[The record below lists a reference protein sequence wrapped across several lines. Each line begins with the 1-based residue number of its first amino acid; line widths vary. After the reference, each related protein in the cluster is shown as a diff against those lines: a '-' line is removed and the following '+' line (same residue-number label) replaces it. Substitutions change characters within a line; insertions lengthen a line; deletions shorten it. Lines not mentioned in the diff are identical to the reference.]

1 MGGMHQAVLL
11 EEAVEALM
19 AGGGGSGSE
28 VYVDGTFGRGGHS
41 AAILRALSDGQ
52 RFVAFDKDPEAM
64 ESASLLSSENPA
76 FSFLHDSFGNLERA
90 GSGLAGVL
98 LDLGVSSP
106 QLDDGSRGFS
116 FQQQGPLDMRMDNS
130 KGETAA
136 EFINSAS
143 EADLRRVLWDFG
155 EEKFARRI
163 VSALVKRRLV
173 EPFESTEDLAAVVAA
188 ANPAWEKHKHPATR
202 TFQALRIHVNRELAD
217 LDVLLGKVIDL
228 LAIGGRLVVISFH
241 SLEDRRVKT
250 FMRREARG
258 RELPRGVPIR
268 DDERGER
275 LRLLGKPQR
284 AGGDELAANPRA
296 RSAIMRVA
304 ERIA

>member
-1 MGGMHQAVLL
+1 M
-11 EEAVEALM
+11 
-19 AGGGGSGSE
+19 
-28 VYVDGTFGRGGHS
+28 
-41 AAILRALSDGQ
+41 
-52 RFVAFDKDPEAM
+52 
-64 ESASLLSSENPA
+64 
-76 FSFLHDSFGNLERA
+76 
-90 GSGLAGVL
+90 
-98 LDLGVSSP
+98 
-106 QLDDGSRGFS
+106 
-116 FQQQGPLDMRMDNS
+116 
-130 KGETAA
+130 
-136 EFINSAS
+136 
-143 EADLRRVLWDFG
+143 
-155 EEKFARRI
+155 
-163 VSALVKRRLV
+163 V

-284 AGGDELAANPRA
+284 AGDDELAANPRA

>member
-1 MGGMHQAVLL
+1 MGGIHRAVLL
-11 EEAVEALM
+11 EEAVGALM
-19 AGGGGSGSE
+19 AGESGLGGE

-41 AAILRALSDGQ
+41 AAILNALSGGQ
-52 RFVAFDKDPEAM
+52 RLVAFDKDPEAM
-64 ESASLLSSENPA
+64 KSANLLASENPA

-130 KGETAA
+130 QGETAA

-143 EADLRRVLWDFG
+143 EEALRRVLWDFG

-163 VSALVKRRLV
+163 VAALVKRRV
-173 EPFESTEDLAAVVAA
+173 EPFARTEDLAAVVAA

-228 LAIGGRLVVISFH
+228 LAVGGRLVVISFH

-258 RELPRGVPIR
+258 KELPRGVPIR

-275 LRLLGKPQR
+275 LRLVGKPQR
-284 AGGDELAANPRA
+284 AGEEELATNPRA